1 MTKKRSSEML
11 GDDTHFFLGQ
21 TFLRSCKLSLKY
33 AMVLIN
39 YRPNNVTFNVM
50 QNLSFWRFLN
60 RNRRP
65 RGHPFM
71 TSTRRGRGI
80 RLMQVD
86 ACGRGEGVKPHVDV
100 HTHIIKIRVH

>member
-33 AMVLIN
+33 ALVLIN

-65 RGHPFM
+65 KGPSIYNVHTEGARGVRLRWTHVDG
-71 TSTRRGRGI
+71 GRGSSPTW
-80 RLMQVD
+80 MS
-86 ACGRGEGVKPHVDV
+86 K
-100 HTHIIKIRVH
+100 HT